1 MGIEWRL
8 SRSSLASGEAM
19 SSEMMGAL
27 GLLLMLGLMVLRV
40 PVALSMLIVGV
51 GGFSQVIGWN
61 AAISM
66 VKSVPVDVLSNY
78 SFSAIP
84 MFILMG
90 VLAASSGMA
99 GKLFDATRVICGGW
113 KGGLAIAAV
122 GSCGIFSA
130 ISGSSLATAST
141 MTRVALPEMERSGY
155 NRGLA
160 TGALAAGG
168 TLGIMIP
175 PSIALLI
182 YAILTEQSVGDMFM
196 AGLIPGLL
204 GLLFYALTVTV
215 MMHLK
220 LAVPGLASSWREKL
234 KSLAGLI
241 PFFGVFALIII
252 GIYFGL
258 FTPTEGASVG
268 ALATLIYAVGKG
280 MRWSGLWLAVQET
293 LALSTVVFFMLVGAE
308 ALGYFISVS
317 RISFSISELLMGLD
331 LSTLAV
337 LLCILAMYFVLG
349 MFMDSIAMLVI
360 TVPVVYP
367 IVQMVG
373 IDPIWFGVITV
384 LTVELGLITPPV
396 GMNVFVI
403 KAMAPHVR
411 LGEIFRG
418 VAPFIVS
425 DFVRLSLLIL
435 FPSLSLYL
443 LSP

>member
-1 MGIEWRL
+1 MG
-8 SRSSLASGEAM
+8 
-19 SSEMMGAL
+19 SETIGAL
-27 GLLLMLGLMVLRV
+27 GLGLLLVLMVLRV
-40 PVALSMLIVGV
+40 PVALSMLIIGV
-51 GGFSQVIGWN
+51 AGFAQVISWG

-66 VKSVPVDVLSNY
+66 VKSVPVEVLSNY

-90 VLAASSGMA
+90 VLAAHSGMA
-99 GKLFDATRVICGGW
+99 GKLFNSARVICGGW
-113 KGGLAIAAV
+113 RGGLAIASV
-122 GSCGIFSA
+122 GSCGVFSA

-141 MTRVALPEMERSGY
+141 MTRVALPEMERYGY

-196 AGLIPGLL
+196 AGLIPGLM
-204 GLLFYALTVTV
+204 GLLFYALTVSIMV
-215 MMHLK
+215 RWK
-220 LAVPGLASSWREKL
+220 PELAAAGQPTSWAEKFASLVGLV
-234 KSLAGLI
+234 
-241 PFFGVFALIII
+241 PFFGVFLVIIL

-268 ALATLIYAVGKG
+268 AFATLVYALVKG
-280 MRWSGLWLAVQET
+280 MRGKGLWASVQET

-308 ALGYFISVS
+308 TLGYFISVS
-317 RISFSISELLMGLD
+317 RISFTISDILYGMD
-331 LSTLAV
+331 LAPIAV
-337 LLCILAMYFVLG
+337 LLCILLLYFVLG

-367 IVQMVG
+367 IILALG
-373 IDPIWFGVITV
+373 IDPVWFGIVTV

-403 KAMAPHVR
+403 KAMAPHVG

-418 VAPFIVS
+418 VTPFIVS
-425 DFVRLSLLIL
+425 DFVRLALLII
-435 FPSLSLYL
+435 FPALSTYL
-443 LSP
+443 LTM

>member
-1 MGIEWRL
+1 MG
-8 SRSSLASGEAM
+8 
-19 SSEMMGAL
+19 SEVIGAIGL
-27 GLLLMLGLMVLRV
+27 GLLLVLMILRV
-40 PVALSMLIVGV
+40 PVALTMLIVGV
-51 GGFSQVIGWN
+51 VGFAQIISWD
-61 AAISM
+61 AAIAQL
-66 VKSVPVDVLSNY
+66 KTVPVEVLSNY
-78 SFSAIP
+78 SFSAVP

-90 VLAASSGMA
+90 VLAAHSGMA
-99 GKLFDATRVICGGW
+99 GKLFDSTRVICGGW

-141 MTRVALPEMERSGY
+141 MTRVALPEMERYGY

-204 GLLFYALTVTV
+204 GLVMYALTVTV
-215 MMHLK
+215 VMHLRPTLAIAGEPTSWKEK
-220 LAVPGLASSWREKL
+220 LASISGLV
-234 KSLAGLI
+234 
-241 PFFGVFALIII
+241 PFFGVFLIMIL
-252 GIYFGL
+252 GIYFGV

-268 ALATLIYAVGKG
+268 AFATLLYAVVKG
-280 MRWSGLWLAVQET
+280 MRFGGLWRSVQET
-293 LALSTVVFFMLVGAE
+293 LALSAVVFFMLVGAE
-308 ALGYFISVS
+308 MLGYFISVS
-317 RISFSISELLMGLD
+317 RISFSISDFLYGLD
-331 LSTLAV
+331 VAPIV
-337 LLCILAMYFVLG
+337 VVLCILLLYFVLG

-360 TVPVVYP
+360 TVPVVFP
-367 IVQMVG
+367 IIQALG
-373 IDPIWFGVITV
+373 IDPVWFGIITV

-403 KAMAPHVR
+403 KAMAPHVG
-411 LGEIFRG
+411 LGEIFKG

-425 DFVRLSLLIL
+425 DLIRLALLVA
-435 FPSLSLYL
+435 FPVLSTFFL
-443 LSP
+443 L

>member
-1 MGIEWRL
+1 
-8 SRSSLASGEAM
+8 M
-19 SSEMMGAL
+19 SSEMIGAL
-27 GLLLMLGLMVLRV
+27 GLGLLLVLMILRM
-40 PVALSMLIVGV
+40 PVALTMLVIGV
-51 GGFSQVIGWN
+51 GGFSQVISWD

-66 VKSVPVDVLSNY
+66 VKSVPVEVLTNY
-78 SFSAIP
+78 SFSAVP

-90 VLAASSGMA
+90 VLAAHSGMA
-99 GKLFDATRVICGGW
+99 GKLFESTRIICGGW

-141 MTRVALPEMERSGY
+141 MTRVALPEMERYGY

-204 GLLFYALTVTV
+204 GLVMYALTVTV
-215 MMHLK
+215 MMRIK
-220 LAVPGLASSWREKL
+220 PTLAVAGEPTRWAEKL
-234 KSLAGLI
+234 GSLAGLV
-241 PFFGVFALIII
+241 PFFAVFLIII
-252 GIYFGL
+252 LGIYFGL

-268 ALATLIYAVGKG
+268 AFATLIYALVKG
-280 MRWSGLWLAVQET
+280 IRGAGLWQALQET

-308 ALGYFISVS
+308 TLGYFISVS
-317 RISFSISELLMGLD
+317 RISFSISDYLFSLN
-331 LSTLAV
+331 LAPIVV
-337 LLCILAMYFVLG
+337 LLCILAMYFILG

-367 IVQMVG
+367 IIQAVG
-373 IDPIWFGVITV
+373 IDPVWFGVITV

-403 KAMAPHVR
+403 KAMAPHVG
-411 LGEIFRG
+411 LGEIFKG

-425 DFVRLSLLIL
+425 DFVRLTLLIL
-435 FPSLSLYL
+435 FPALSLYL
-443 LSP
+443 VTG

>member
-1 MGIEWRL
+1 M
-8 SRSSLASGEAM
+8 ASEIIGAIGL
-19 SSEMMGAL
+19 GAL
-27 GLLLMLGLMVLRV
+27 LILMILRV
-40 PVALSMLIVGV
+40 PVALTMLIVGV
-51 GGFSQVIGWN
+51 VGFAQVTTWD
-61 AAISM
+61 AAIAQL
-66 VKSVPVDVLSNY
+66 KTVPVEVLSNY

-90 VLAASSGMA
+90 VLAAHSGMA
-99 GKLFDATRVICGGW
+99 GKLFHSTRVICGGW

-141 MTRVALPEMERSGY
+141 MTRVALPEMERYGY

-182 YAILTEQSVGDMFM
+182 YAILTEQSVGQMFM
-196 AGLIPGLL
+196 AGLVPGLL
-204 GLLFYALTVTV
+204 GLVLYALTISVV
-215 MMHLK
+215 MRLK
-220 LAVPGLASSWREKL
+220 PSLAVAGEPTSWKEKFISLSGLL
-234 KSLAGLI
+234 
-241 PFFGVFALIII
+241 PFFAVFLLIIL

-268 ALATLIYAVGKG
+268 AFATLVYALIKG
-280 MRWSGLWLAVQET
+280 LRTRELCLAVKET

-308 ALGYFISVS
+308 MLGYFISVS
-317 RISFSISELLMGLD
+317 RISFSISDILYSMD
-331 LSTLAV
+331 LAPMV
-337 LLCILAMYFVLG
+337 VVLCILALYLVLG

-360 TVPVVYP
+360 TVPVVFP
-367 IVQMVG
+367 IIQSLG
-373 IDPIWFGVITV
+373 IDPVWFGIVTV
-384 LTVELGLITPPV
+384 LTIELGLITPPV

-403 KAMAPHVR
+403 KAMAPHVQ

-418 VAPFIVS
+418 VSPFIAS
-425 DFVRLSLLIL
+425 DFVRLTLLL
-435 FPSLSLYL
+435 VFPLLTTLSLV
-443 LSP
+443 

>member
-1 MGIEWRL
+1 MG
-8 SRSSLASGEAM
+8 
-19 SSEMMGAL
+19 SEVIGAIGL
-27 GLLLMLGLMVLRV
+27 GLLLVLMILRV
-40 PVALSMLIVGV
+40 PVALTMLIVGV
-51 GGFSQVIGWN
+51 VGFAQIISWD
-61 AAISM
+61 AAIAQL
-66 VKSVPVDVLSNY
+66 KTVPVEVLSNY
-78 SFSAIP
+78 SFSAVP

-90 VLAASSGMA
+90 VLAAHSGMA
-99 GKLFDATRVICGGW
+99 GKLFDSTRVICGGW

-141 MTRVALPEMERSGY
+141 MTRVALPEMERYGY

-204 GLLFYALTVTV
+204 GLVMYALTVTV
-215 MMHLK
+215 VMHLRPTLAIAGEPTSWKEK
-220 LAVPGLASSWREKL
+220 LASISGLA
-234 KSLAGLI
+234 
-241 PFFGVFALIII
+241 PFFGVFLIMIL
-252 GIYFGL
+252 GIYFGV

-268 ALATLIYAVGKG
+268 AFATLLYAVVKG
-280 MRWSGLWLAVQET
+280 MRFGGLWRSVQET
-293 LALSTVVFFMLVGAE
+293 LALSAVVFFMLVGAE
-308 ALGYFISVS
+308 TLGYFISVS
-317 RISFSISELLMGLD
+317 RISFSISDFLYGLD
-331 LSTLAV
+331 VAPIV
-337 LLCILAMYFVLG
+337 VVLCILLLYFVLG

-360 TVPVVYP
+360 TVPVVFP
-367 IVQMVG
+367 IIQALG
-373 IDPIWFGVITV
+373 IDPVWFGIITV

-403 KAMAPHVR
+403 KAMAPHVG
-411 LGEIFRG
+411 LGEIFKG

-425 DFVRLSLLIL
+425 DFLRLALLII
-435 FPSLSLYL
+435 FPVLSTYFL
-443 LSP
+443 L

>member
-1 MGIEWRL
+1 MG
-8 SRSSLASGEAM
+8 
-19 SSEMMGAL
+19 SETIGAL
-27 GLLLMLGLMVLRV
+27 GLGLLLVLMVLRV
-40 PVALSMLIVGV
+40 PVALTMLIVGV
-51 GGFSQVIGWN
+51 VGFAQIISWG

-66 VKSVPVDVLSNY
+66 LKSVPVEVLSNY
-78 SFSAIP
+78 SFSAVP

-90 VLAASSGMA
+90 VLAAHSGMA
-99 GKLFDATRVICGGW
+99 GKLFDSTRTICGGW

-141 MTRVALPEMERSGY
+141 MTRVALPEMERYGY

-196 AGLIPGLL
+196 AGLVPGLM
-204 GLLFYALTVTV
+204 GLVMYALTVSVV
-215 MMHLK
+215 MRLKPSLAVAGEPTAWQQK
-220 LAVPGLASSWREKL
+220 LASMGGLV
-234 KSLAGLI
+234 
-241 PFFGVFALIII
+241 PFFAVFLVMIL
-252 GIYFGL
+252 GIYFGA
-258 FTPTEGASVG
+258 FTPTEGAGVG
-268 ALATLIYAVGKG
+268 AFATLLYALAKG
-280 MRWSGLWLAVQET
+280 MRGAELWRSVQET
-293 LALSTVVFFMLVGAE
+293 LSLSAVVFFMLVGAE
-308 ALGYFISVS
+308 TLGYFISVS
-317 RISFSISELLMGLD
+317 RISFTISDMLFAMD
-331 LSTLAV
+331 LSPFV
-337 LLCILAMYFVLG
+337 VVLCILLLYFVLG

-360 TVPVVYP
+360 TVPVVFP
-367 IVQMVG
+367 IIQSLG
-373 IDPIWFGVITV
+373 IDPVWFGIITV

-403 KAMAPHVR
+403 KAMAPHVG

-425 DFVRLSLLIL
+425 DFVRLALLLAFPVLTTL
-435 FPSLSLYL
+435 FLI
-443 LSP
+443 